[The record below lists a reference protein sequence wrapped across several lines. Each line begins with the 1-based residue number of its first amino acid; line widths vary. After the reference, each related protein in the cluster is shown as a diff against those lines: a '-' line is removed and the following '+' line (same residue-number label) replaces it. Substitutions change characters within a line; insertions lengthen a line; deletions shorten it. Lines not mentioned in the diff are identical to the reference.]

1 MKKYYFFL
9 LLFAFVFTLNGQ
21 DKRDQRPFEKIEQL
35 EKAKLIEV
43 LDLDEETAVKFFA
56 RRNEHHKVQRDL
68 MRNRQNLLEDL
79 EKNIKDKISKD
90 AYYTEQVNKIFEI
103 DKQMSVEKQNFIR
116 SLGDILNP
124 QQIAKFAVFEFKF
137 RREIAQSLMGR
148 KRPKD

>member
-9 LLFAFVFTLNGQ
+9 MLFVFVLSLYGQ
-21 DKRDQRPFEKIEQL
+21 DKKESRPFEKIEQL

-79 EKNIKDKISKD
+79 EKNIKDKVAKD
-90 AYYTEQVNKIFEI
+90 PYYTDQVNKIFEI
-103 DKQMSVEKQNFIR
+103 EKQMSVEKQSFIR
-116 SLGDILNP
+116 SLNDILNSE
-124 QQIAKFAVFEFKF
+124 QIAKFTVFEFKF